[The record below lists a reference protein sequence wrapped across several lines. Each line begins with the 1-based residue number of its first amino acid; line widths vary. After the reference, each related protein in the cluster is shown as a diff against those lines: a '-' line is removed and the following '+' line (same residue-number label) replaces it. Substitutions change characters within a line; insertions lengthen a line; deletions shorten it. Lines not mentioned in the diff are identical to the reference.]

1 MIRPLTLDEAKRLRV
16 GQALYHRYNRN
27 ADGTAQK
34 WRVNAKVRTWERDPS
49 KVKISVKSGTYL
61 YDTITENELN
71 MVSLEQ
77 PQVIKGA
84 GIKSIPNQTPVIQS
98 AEKPK
103 KTRVKSNVK
112 KTVVKRQ
119 VRTRT

>member
-1 MIRPLTLDEAKRLRV
+1 MTKPLTLDEAKRLRV

-103 KTRVKSNVK
+103 STRVKSNVK

>member
-1 MIRPLTLDEAKRLRV
+1 MTKPLTLDEAKRLRV

-34 WRVNAKVRTWERDPS
+34 WRVNAKVRTWERNPS

-61 YDTITENELN
+61 YDVITENELS

-103 KTRVKSNVK
+103 STRVKSNVK

>member
-1 MIRPLTLDEAKRLRV
+1 MTKPLTLDEAKRLRV